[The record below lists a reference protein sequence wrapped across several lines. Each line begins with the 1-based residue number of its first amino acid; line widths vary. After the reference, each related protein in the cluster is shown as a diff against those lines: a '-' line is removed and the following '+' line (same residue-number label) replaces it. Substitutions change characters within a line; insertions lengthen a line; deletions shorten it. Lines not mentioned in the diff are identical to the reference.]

1 MKKLISFSLAVLL
14 SVSVFTMAAFAS
26 DTDAETTKSTPE
38 TKTSTVV
45 EENEDAEKVLCVKC
59 NKKMHTDFEKE
70 PAYYSEWGV
79 IDTFV
84 CNHWNGGMY
93 TVDELLQRLVVKTYF
108 CDDCGTK
115 QIVATHEYK
124 DRCNFK
130 K

>member
-1 MKKLISFSLAVLL
+1 MKKMIAGILATGLMMSILFVPAL
-14 SVSVFTMAAFAS
+14 AS
-26 DTDAETTKSTPE
+26 DSAPLPQMPE
-38 TKTSTVV
+38 NTAVAVV
-45 EENEDAEKVLCVKC
+45 EQDEVLCIKC
-59 NKKMHTDFEKE
+59 GKQMHTDFEKK

-84 CNHWNGGMY
+84 CNHRNGGMY
-93 TVDELLQRLVVKTYF
+93 TIDELLQRLVVKTYF

-124 DRCNFK
+124 DRCNYK

>member
-1 MKKLISFSLAVLL
+1 MKRLLATILVSGLMMSILL
-14 SVSVFTMAAFAS
+14 VSASAS
-26 DTDAETTKSTPE
+26 DTDADASKSTPE
-38 TKTSTVV
+38 TKVSTAVETS
-45 EENEDAEKVLCVKC
+45 EDAEKVLCVKC
-59 NKKMHTDFEKE
+59 NKKMHTDFEKK

-124 DRCNFK
+124 DRCNYK

>member
-1 MKKLISFSLAVLL
+1 MKRFFATFIAAGLMMSILLIPAS
-14 SVSVFTMAAFAS
+14 AS
-26 DTDAETTKSTPE
+26 DTNAETAKTTPE
-38 TKTSTVV
+38 TKASTTVKT
-45 EENEDAEKVLCVKC
+45 EDETEKVLCVKC
-59 NKKMHTDFEKE
+59 GKQMHMDLEKKPIH
-70 PAYYSEWGV
+70 YSEWGV
-79 IDTFV
+79 IDTFI

-93 TVDELLQRLVVKTYF
+93 TVDDLLQRLVVKTYF